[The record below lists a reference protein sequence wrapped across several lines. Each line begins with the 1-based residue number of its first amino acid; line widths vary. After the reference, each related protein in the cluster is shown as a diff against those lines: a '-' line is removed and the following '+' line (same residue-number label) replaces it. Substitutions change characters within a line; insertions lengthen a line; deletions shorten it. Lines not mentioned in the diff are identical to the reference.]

1 MSAVKLFAVVCIL
14 LLAGPALA
22 SPLLEVK
29 HSSIP
34 SKAHDKVGLDL
45 CPFCVQTMGQIIN
58 QLLNIIVQVGI
69 VGTCG
74 ELCGLLPL
82 KLEAVACN
90 LLCDIVGIKEFV
102 RLVEMAD
109 LDPIYFCELLDH
121 QCPVHDC
128 DGQCAKITG
137 TNISPKSGPQGTEFT
152 IEVAVQGLN
161 QTSTATIAVD
171 IFPPAPGFPFGDA
184 ELVPT
189 GFQPGQVYQVRLT
202 LRAEPSEQEPFSPG
216 TYKVQFAACEGE
228 CGSKHP
234 HSAVYAVANDNF
246 QITG

>member
-1 MSAVKLFAVVCIL
+1 MNYKVVFALVAML
-14 LLAGPALA
+14 LLAGPSFAA
-22 SPLLEVK
+22 PLLKVQ
-29 HSSIP
+29 HSSIAAQ
-34 SKAHDKVGLDL
+34 KKVGLDM
-45 CPFCVQTMGQIIN
+45 CPFCVQTIGQIIN
-58 QLLNIIVQVGI
+58 QLLNIIINVGI

-82 KLEAVACN
+82 QLEAVACN
-90 LLCDIVGIKEFV
+90 LLCDIVGIKEFINII
-102 RLVEMAD
+102 EKAD

-128 DGQCAKITG
+128 SGSSCAQISG
-137 TNISPKSGPQGTEFT
+137 TNISPKSGPQGTEFS
-152 IEVAVQGLN
+152 IEVSVTGLN
-161 QTSTATIAVD
+161 QTSTGTIAVD

-189 GFQPGQVYQVRLT
+189 GFQPGQVYQVRLG
-202 LRAEPSEQEPFSPG
+202 LKAEPSEQEPFSPG

-234 HSAVYAVANDNF
+234 HSEVYAVANDSF
-246 QITG
+246 QITA